1 MEVKQGD
8 NQQKMMIFDE
18 LLQFIG
24 VNQVEISNDVFE
36 RTNEIEKKH
45 EYHYMEHRLPTLFR
59 VEIQSQKRKNI
70 VKVSISN
77 ETQSTSISN
86 KPKREER
93 QKIRTYEE
101 RNEYKPLDT
110 SLEVFFGNKMNDYQ
124 WIDYKYRNRNF
135 VYTYFHSFFSIFDD
149 MFIHKSEIEK
159 TTIIKDCLKKML
171 EELYIEGN
179 YQKYYYHKNRKF
191 KKEWIQTTLNHALLL
206 NQKVNIEHFYIIQQ
220 YISDYFGVNTFVISL
235 LEDGNIDFDKNQ
247 SYCTKQYGGIMN
259 PYIPHLFILKKG
271 EIYYPIIGNNSIDNY
286 LLYRV
291 QKDILDKVYS
301 YYDLNKMYEI
311 MFEKNHET
319 EPQILEETVEEV
331 GAGRERDVQ
340 FIDYSTLS
348 ITQLRNKK
356 IVELHEMANEL
367 HISIYKKSEKTAKDI
382 KKTKDELLQDISKII
397 YSSSNESECQSS
409 SCS

>member
-24 VNQVEISNDVFE
+24 VNQNEISNEIFE

-45 EYHYMEHRLPTLFR
+45 EYHYMEHRLPILFR
-59 VEIQSQKRKNI
+59 VEIQPQKRKNI

-77 ETQSTSISN
+77 ETQSTLN
-86 KPKREER
+86 KTKREER
-93 QKIRTYEE
+93 PKIRTYEE
-101 RNEYKPLDT
+101 RNEYKPLDS
-110 SLEVFFGNKMNDYQ
+110 SLEVFFGNQMNNYQ

-206 NQKVNIEHFYIIQQ
+206 NQKVNAEHFYIIQQ

-235 LEDGNIDFDKNQ
+235 LEDGNIDFDKNEC
-247 SYCTKQYGGIMN
+247 YCTKQYGGIIN

-271 EIYYPIIGNNSIDNY
+271 EIYYPIIGNSSIDNY

-291 QKDILDKVYS
+291 QKDIVDKVYS
-301 YYDLNKMYEI
+301 YYNLNKMYEI
-311 MFEKNHET
+311 MFERNHET
-319 EPQILEETVEEV
+319 EEQNVEMIEES
-331 GAGRERDVQ
+331 GAGRERERNVSL
-340 FIDYSTLS
+340 ISYSTLS

-367 HISIYKKSEKTAKDI
+367 HISIYKKSEKTGKDI

-397 YSSSNESECQSS
+397 YSSSNESECESP